1 MEEEIRSHSSFL
13 RRVSLGRSRCTR
25 RLSTPHAPWEGSWA
39 AASLT
44 WPSRRSISSNAT
56 CRSALDLGSEPFHLL
71 VFRDLFFLF
80 EVFRLIFCCCYLFL
94 VVWGRKGVWIFAFVG
109 ILIGFLVC
117 LWCCVFRSC
126 WMGRAFRFWSFRTC
140 VLAWRLDFFDMQ
152 VCFGS
157 RSRIVV
163 SDRSSNISCLE
174 VFFFF
179 HTVYLIFSC
188 SCWFMFVWS

>member
-1 MEEEIRSHSSFL
+1 MHRGRDLELRPHSHG
-13 RRVSLGRSRCTR
+13 RHAARSRQMQ
-25 RLSTPHAPWEGSWA
+25 HAG
-39 AASLT
+39 LL
-44 WPSRRSISSNAT
+44 SISFYGS
-56 CRSALDLGSEPFHLL
+56 DLGSEPFHLL

-80 EVFRLIFCCCYLFL
+80 EVFRLMFCCCYLFL

-152 VCFGS
+152 VGFGS

-174 VFFFF
+174 FFFFF